1 MLLRLL
7 EPCLARNGSAQ
18 IFDLYIY
25 ISMCFWKKIHFK
37 HIYIVLCSL
46 KHQRLYKS
54 LML

>member
-25 ISMCFWKKIHFK
+25 I
-37 HIYIVLCSL
+37 YINVFLEEDTL
-46 KHQRLYKS
+46 
-54 LML
+54 